1 MLLSECIDQCLD
13 AAYPVFQDSISVKEA
28 LALMRQERLSCAPV
42 VHEGELKAMVTPF
55 DLLSQE
61 QKRGKKEL
69 CLGDLR
75 LEKAAAIGLHEHT
88 FDIFRRM
95 HSFPGSFI
103 PVVDDTGQY
112 AGVVRK
118 SMLSESIAEV
128 FHLGDEGMTIEIDV
142 PSFGLKLSEVIAAFE
157 KNDATVLS
165 FGLSPKPSGGT
176 GPVETFRVQT
186 HDPFRLIK
194 NMENY
199 GYSIRYSSP
208 FSSEGEDDLRER
220 ALEFIRL
227 MDM

>member
-13 AAYPVFQDSISVKEA
+13 ASYPVFQDTLSIKDA
-28 LALMRQERLSCAPV
+28 LARMQEGRLSCAPV
-42 VHEGELKAMVTPF
+42 VRDGELRAMVTPF
-55 DLLSQE
+55 DLLME
-61 QKRGKKEL
+61 EPPNAKREL
-69 CLGDLR
+69 RLKDLR
-75 LEKAAAIGLHEHT
+75 LEMPEKIGLHEHT

-95 HSFPGSFI
+95 RSFPGSFI
-103 PVVDDTGQY
+103 PVVDDSGRY

-165 FGLSPKPSGGT
+165 FGLTPMPSGGT
-176 GPVETFRVQT
+176 GAVETFRIQT
-186 HDPFRLIK
+186 HDPFRLVK
-194 NMENY
+194 NMEKY